1 MTLNGC
7 CGQMGKRRARHA
19 PPEPLPDN
27 PKPDGGVRMIYVGSG
42 RVEVKGAH
50 SGLTYILADY
60 RRPFR
65 AHPGDV
71 NQLLRSRDFI
81 LQP

>member
-1 MTLNGC
+1 
-7 CGQMGKRRARHA
+7 
-19 PPEPLPDN
+19 
-27 PKPDGGVRMIYVGSG
+27 MIYVGSG
-42 RVEVKGAH
+42 RVEVKGIH

-60 RRPFR
+60 RRHFR

-71 NQLLRSRDFI
+71 SQLLRLRDFI

>member
-1 MTLNGC
+1 MTASGC
-7 CGQMGKRRARHA
+7 CGQMGKRRPRPA

-27 PKPDGGVRMIYVGSG
+27 PKPAGGVRMIYVGSG
-42 RVEVKGAH
+42 RVEVHGAR

-60 RRPFR
+60 RRHFR
-65 AHPGDV
+65 AHPDDV
-71 NQLLRSRDFI
+71 SQLLRSNDFI